1 MWPVL
6 QPGKRKKLTRNKP
19 KVEVGVVGAGSWGTA
34 LARLLATNG
43 HSVHLWVYEEEIAEQ
58 IKKYR
63 ENKTF
68 LPGIALPQS
77 IEATTHLSEVL
88 DQKKLLILAVPSHF
102 FRDIFRRMVP
112 FLSVIKKECLWIS
125 ATKGIENDTLLTM
138 SGVLTE
144 LLPPEYHPFIGC
156 LSGPTFAKEV
166 SRDLP
171 AAVTLA
177 SIHDKTAEK
186 AQRFLSNSTFRVYTN
201 LDLIGVELGGALKN
215 VIALAAGI
223 SDGLGLGHNS
233 RAALITR
240 GLAEI
245 CRLGEKMGARRPT
258 FFGLAGIGDLV
269 LTCTG
274 ELSRNRSVGLR
285 LGQGEKLPAI
295 LSTMTMVAEGIK
307 TTRAAYQLSNRQ
319 QIEMPIVSQIYGI
332 LYEGCDPRQSVKDLM
347 ARDLKAER

>member
-1 MWPVL
+1 V
-6 QPGKRKKLTRNKP
+6 TRNKP
-19 KVEVGVVGAGSWGTA
+19 KAEIGVVGAGSWGTA

-43 HSVHLWVYEEEIAEQ
+43 YAVHLWSYEAEIADQ
-58 IKKYR
+58 IKHYR

-68 LPGIALPQS
+68 LPEIRLPQS
-77 IEATTHLSEVL
+77 IEPTTQLREVL

-102 FRDIFRRMVP
+102 FRDILEKMVP
-112 FLSVIKKECLWIS
+112 FLSLIKQECLWIS

-138 SGVLTE
+138 SGILKDVLA
-144 LLPPEYHPFIGC
+144 PEYYPFIGC

-177 SIHDKTAEK
+177 STHDQTAAM
-186 AQRFLSNSTFRVYTN
+186 AQRFLANSTFRVYTN
-201 LDLIGVELGGALKN
+201 SDLIGVELGGALKN

-223 SDGLGLGHNS
+223 SDGLGLGHNT

-245 CRLGEKMGARRPT
+245 CRLGEKMGAGKPT

-285 LGQGEKLPAI
+285 LGQGEKLSAI

-307 TTRAAYQLSNRQ
+307 TTRSAYQLSIKHR
-319 QIEMPIVSQIYGI
+319 IEMPIVSQINGI

-347 ARDLKAER
+347 ARDLKAEG

>member
-1 MWPVL
+1 VTWN
-6 QPGKRKKLTRNKP
+6 KLKP
-19 KVEVGVVGAGSWGTA
+19 EIGVVGAGSWGTA
-34 LARLLATNG
+34 LARLLALNG
-43 HSVHLWVYEEEIAEQ
+43 HSVHLWSYEKEIADQ
-58 IKKYR
+58 IKHYR
-63 ENKTF
+63 ENKIY
-68 LPGIALPQS
+68 LPEISLPQS
-77 IEATTHLSEVL
+77 IESTTQLSEVM
-88 DQKKLLILAVPSHF
+88 DQKKLLVLAVPSHF
-102 FRDIFRRMVP
+102 FRNILRQMIP
-112 FLSVIKKECLWIS
+112 FLSLIKKECLWIS

-138 SGVLTE
+138 SQVLSE
-144 LLPPEYHPFIGC
+144 LLAPEYHPFIGC

-166 SRDLP
+166 SRELP
-171 AAVTLA
+171 TAVTLA
-177 SIHDKTAEK
+177 SILEKTAAL
-186 AQRFLSNSTFRVYTN
+186 AQRFFSNSTFRVYTN
-201 LDLIGVELGGALKN
+201 SDLLGVELGGALKN

-245 CRLGEKMGARRPT
+245 CRLGEKMGAREPT

-274 ELSRNRSVGLR
+274 ELSRNRGVGLR

-307 TTRAAYQLSNRQ
+307 TTRSAYQLSIREQ
-319 QIEMPIVSQIYGI
+319 MEMPIVSQIYGI

-347 ARDLKAER
+347 SRDLKAEG

>member
-1 MWPVL
+1 MS
-6 QPGKRKKLTRNKP
+6 RNK
-19 KVEVGVVGAGSWGTA
+19 KAYKIGVVGAGSWGTA
-34 LARLLATNG
+34 LARLLAVNG
-43 HSVHLWVYEEEIAEQ
+43 YPVALWSYEEEIADQ
-58 IKKYR
+58 INRDR
-63 ENKTF
+63 ENKIF
-68 LPGIALPQS
+68 LPGVPLPVS
-77 IEATTHLSEVL
+77 IEPTTRLSAVL
-88 DQKKLLILAVPSHF
+88 DQKDMLVLAVPSHF
-102 FRDIFRRMVP
+102 FRNVLNQMMP
-112 FLSVIKKECLWIS
+112 FLSRIKKDCLWIS

-138 SGVLTE
+138 SGVLKE

-171 AAVTLA
+171 TAVSLA
-177 SIHDKTAEK
+177 SGVEKTALT
-186 AQRFLSNSTFRVYTN
+186 AQEFLSNTAFRVYTN
-201 LDLIGVELGGALKN
+201 LDLLGVELGGALKN

-223 SDGLGLGHNS
+223 SDGLQLGHNA

-245 CRLGEKMGARRPT
+245 CRLGEKMGASRPT

-274 ELSRNRSVGLR
+274 DLSRNRTVGLR
-285 LGQGEKLPAI
+285 LGQGEKLTDI

-307 TTRAAYQLSNRQ
+307 TTRAAHQLAIRE

-332 LYEGCDPRQSVKDLM
+332 LYEDWDPRQAVKDLM
-347 ARDLKAER
+347 TRDLKAEG